1 MHFFTGISST
11 FWWVAWW
18 LARRRPSNFSSSNC
32 GRRDSWASQ
41 PTSRRRGCISFAWK
55 KTYVSTLC
63 KQQLLERRESCYPGW
78 DVQVNIQMWEH
89 TNPCKWLPTAV
100 SAAIL
105 LLFFFAFVWLSSVL
119 CSSVF
124 VCFPV
129 SSGLVF
135 CILLELMKWDTAT
148 HRKFV
153 LKGEERTFFSEE
165 IR

>member
-1 MHFFTGISST
+1 MQVFTCISSA

-18 LARRRPSNFSSSNC
+18 LARRRPSKFSSSNC

-63 KQQLLERRESCYPGW
+63 QQQLLERRESCFPGW
-78 DVQVNIQMWEH
+78 DVQVNIQLWEH

-100 SAAIL
+100 SAAIS
-105 LLFFFAFVWLSSVL
+105 LLFFFAFVWLIGIML
-119 CSSVF
+119 ICGHVF
-124 VCFPV
+124 PSLFWFG
-129 SSGLVF
+129 SLHST
-135 CILLELMKWDTAT
+135 LMKWDTAT
-148 HRKFV
+148 RRKFV
-153 LKGEERTFFSEE
+153 LEGKERTFFSEE